1 MGCVWFYVAEVGA
14 KPFNQMCIRKVCVK
28 PLFFVSMSC
37 LPGLVCRDNREILCH
52 LDSLLRRRTTSDS
65 SSEFLKIE
73 NKQIKTVQDNYYRT
87 KLT

>member
-14 KPFNQMCIRKVCVK
+14 KPFNQMGKRKVCVK
-28 PLFFVSMSC
+28 PLFFVCM
-37 LPGLVCRDNREILCH
+37 LL
-52 LDSLLRRRTTSDS
+52 LLRGRTTSDS
-65 SSEFLKIE
+65 SSEFLKRE